1 METNYAQNIEKNYGL
16 DSLLKA
22 DERILSDEIEN
33 IEHQIAEREKIKQR
47 NVRFLEWQREKL
59 EELVNRTKCFSY
71 TMLGSNEVRNRLT
84 TELVKVELKKG
95 EEYVNAFRDVQRL
108 EEQKRK
114 ILSEKEEGEGWLKY

>member
-1 METNYAQNIEKNYGL
+1 METNYIQHGHQNYGL

-22 DERILSDEIEN
+22 DEKIVKDEIEN

-47 NVRFLEWQREKL
+47 NLRFLEWQREKL
-59 EELVNRTKCFSY
+59 EELVNRTSCFSY
-71 TMLGSNEVRNRLT
+71 MMAGSNEVRNRLT
-84 TELVKVELKKG
+84 TQLVQVELKKG

-114 ILSEKEEGEGWLKY
+114 ILSEVGEDLGWLKY